1 MPQVKNTVKPKRA
14 VKKNKKK
21 NDQLD
26 EELLKEFA
34 PDVEMA
40 KYVVDVD

>member
-1 MPQVKNTVKPKRA
+1 VPPQKLTVKPKRA

-21 NDQLD
+21 NDQLNED
-26 EELLKEFA
+26 LVKEFA
-34 PDVEMA
+34 SDVEMY